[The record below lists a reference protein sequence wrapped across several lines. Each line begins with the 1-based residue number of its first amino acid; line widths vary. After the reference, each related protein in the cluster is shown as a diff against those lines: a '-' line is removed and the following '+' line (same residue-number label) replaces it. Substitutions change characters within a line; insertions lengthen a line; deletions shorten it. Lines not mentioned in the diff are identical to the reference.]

1 MIEKLSL
8 TLGRCL
14 LGLYFLGPGISKIPG
29 YTATGDYMV
38 QHGVPLVALL
48 LPITIVLQIGGGLL
62 LIVGIR
68 VRDVALV
75 LAGLTLVINLG
86 IHDFWNTYP
95 NTDSGHE
102 LQNFVK
108 NLGIFAGLLV
118 LASTQSLNQWKLNRA

>member
-1 MIEKLSL
+1 
-8 TLGRCL
+8 
-14 LGLYFLGPGISKIPG
+14 
-29 YTATGDYMV
+29 MV

-86 IHDFWNTYP
+86 MHDFWNTYP